1 MKYYTVRITY
11 RNAVIETYETLCPVF
26 TTKYICFET
35 LNGNFHTI
43 DRNIVKVVEIHA
55 IR

>member
-11 RNAVIETYETLCPVF
+11 QNAVIETYETLCPVF
-26 TTKYICFET
+26 TAKHICFET

-43 DRNIVKVVEIHA
+43 SRESIKVVEVHA
-55 IR
+55 VR